1 MTKNKKKK
9 AAKGYKD
16 IDLISPRKAMA
27 MGYHMGGSITAPAQ
41 GPGGQSP
48 MQRPMQSPL
57 MQRPMLQSPGGQS
70 PMQRPT
76 RGPMQRPTRGPM
88 QRPGGQSPMQRPTR
102 GPMQRPTGRRGFSGL
117 GSIARRFGV
126 R

>member
-48 MQRPMQSPL
+48 MQRP
-57 MQRPMLQSPGGQS
+57 
-70 PMQRPT
+70 
-76 RGPMQRPTRGPM
+76 
-88 QRPGGQSPMQRPTR
+88 TR